1 MAVFRMYT
9 GDDGHSHIEDQTV
22 SSHPDLTTEQPTAH
36 IAFRELAAGAFMDW
50 HNAPRR
56 QYVIILSG
64 QMEIGLNDGTL
75 RRFNPGDA
83 VLASDLTGSG
93 HTTKSAGTG
102 PALVGV
108 VPLAE

>member
-9 GDDGHSHIEDQTV
+9 GEDGHSHIEDQSL
-22 SSHPDLTTEQPTAH
+22 SSHPSLATEQSTSH
-36 IAFRELAAGAFMDW
+36 IVFRELEAGAFMDW

-83 VLASDLTGSG
+83 ILASDLTGSG
-93 HTTKSAGTG
+93 HTTKSVGDG

>member
-9 GDDGHSHIEDQTV
+9 GDDGHSHIEDQAL
-22 SSHPDLTTEQPTAH
+22 SSHPILSTEQSTAH
-36 IAFRELAAGAFMDW
+36 ITFREMEAGFFMDW

-56 QYVIILSG
+56 QYVIILGG
-64 QMEIGLNDGTL
+64 QMEIGFNDGTK
-75 RRFNPGDA
+75 RRFHPGDA
-83 VLASDLTGSG
+83 ILASDLTGSG
-93 HTTKSAGTG
+93 HTTKSAGDG